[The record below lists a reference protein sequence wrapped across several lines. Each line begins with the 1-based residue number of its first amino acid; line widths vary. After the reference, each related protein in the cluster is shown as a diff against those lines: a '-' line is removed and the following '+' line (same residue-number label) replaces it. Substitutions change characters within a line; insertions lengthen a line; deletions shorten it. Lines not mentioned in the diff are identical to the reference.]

1 MDARRRKCLAAIG
14 CSALA
19 PLLAAAAMPARAA
32 AGSRVALVIGNADYK
47 VGSLKNPVNDAKAV
61 ATSLRGLGFEVT
73 ERENA
78 TLRDMLEAF
87 QQFSLRGK
95 SADVRVVYYAGHGVQ
110 VKGRNYLLP
119 VDTEIRAEDEMPR
132 KSADLNEFL
141 DRLGAIKQGIN
152 VVILDACRNNPFS
165 GSEIVG
171 PDGRRLKF
179 RGATP
184 AGLAPVEAPLGSM
197 IAFSTAPGGVALDN
211 PGDKHS
217 LYTKHL
223 LENLGSPGLPVELL
237 FKRVRLAVA
246 KETGRVQVPW
256 ESSSLTG
263 DFCFRTLR
271 GGTCG
276 AER

>member
-1 MDARRRKCLAAIG
+1 MDAQRRRCFTALGFAAV
-14 CSALA
+14 A
-19 PLLAAAAMPARAA
+19 PLLAALPKPSHAA

-47 VGSLKNPVNDAKAV
+47 VGALKNPANDAKAV
-61 ATSLRGLGFEVT
+61 ATSLRSLGFDVT
-73 ERENA
+73 HRENA
-78 TLRDMLEAF
+78 SLREMIEAF
-87 QQFSLRGK
+87 QQFSTQSK

-110 VKGRNYLLP
+110 LKGRNYLLP
-119 VDTEIRAEDEMPR
+119 VDTEIRAEDEMPN

-141 DRLGAIKQGIN
+141 DRLGGIKQGIN

-184 AGLAPVEAPLGSM
+184 SGLAPVEAPLGSM

-211 PGDKHS
+211 PQEKHS

-223 LENLGSPGLPVELL
+223 LENLSSPGLPVELL

-263 DFCFRTLR
+263 DFCFRTLASGVCSSGR
-271 GGTCG
+271 
-276 AER
+276 

>member
-1 MDARRRKCLAAIG
+1 MDAQRRRCITAFGFAAV
-14 CSALA
+14 A
-19 PLLAAAAMPARAA
+19 PLLAATAKAAHAA
-32 AGSRVALVIGNADYK
+32 AASRMALVIGNANYK

-61 ATSLRGLGFEVT
+61 ADSLRALGFDVMQ
-73 ERENA
+73 RENA
-78 TLRDMLEAF
+78 SLREMLDAF
-87 QQFSLRGK
+87 QQFSIQGQT
-95 SADVRVVYYAGHGVQ
+95 AEVRVVYYAGHGVQ

-119 VDTEIRAEDEMPR
+119 VDTEIRAEDEMPS
-132 KSADLNEFL
+132 KSADLNAFL
-141 DRLGAIKQGIN
+141 DRLGAMKQGIN

-165 GSEIVG
+165 GAEIVG

-184 AGLAPVEAPLGSM
+184 AGLAAVEAPLGSM

-211 PGDKHS
+211 PQEKNS

-223 LENLGSPGLPVELL
+223 LEHLASPGLPVELL

-263 DFCFRTLR
+263 DFCFRTIA
-271 GGTCG
+271 GGSCSTG
-276 AER
+276 R